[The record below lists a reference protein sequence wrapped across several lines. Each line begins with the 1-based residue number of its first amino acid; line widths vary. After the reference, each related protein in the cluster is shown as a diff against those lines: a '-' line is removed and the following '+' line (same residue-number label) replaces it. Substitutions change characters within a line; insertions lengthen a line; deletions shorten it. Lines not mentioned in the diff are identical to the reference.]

1 MVAEPELQPPGRVLA
16 LLEVMKKGKDNG
28 WEGAFGFICCLIT
41 LVWARAPIPKPGRFG
56 DPNGVLPGA
65 GI

>member
-41 LVWARAPIPKPGRFG
+41 LVWARAPTRQSSATSSLQNFG
-56 DPNGVLPGA
+56 V
-65 GI
+65 